1 MQQLDSLYSRFA
13 KCLRKMQPKVF
24 QHCLCLTASTFT
36 LFCFVLWFLESKST
50 IMNMRRKDM
59 YKILTQTQKFL
70 DCWLTDITDEYE
82 MSPFTSV
89 SYFTRRYPTTLQS
102 SKVALLENERENSVV
117 VFDSSE
123 NELNTINENY
133 PPSEK

>member
-1 MQQLDSLYSRFA
+1 
-13 KCLRKMQPKVF
+13 
-24 QHCLCLTASTFT
+24 
-36 LFCFVLWFLESKST
+36 
-50 IMNMRRKDM
+50 MNMRRKDM

-102 SKVALLENERENSVV
+102 SKVALLENERENSVF